1 MVCSERCGPRLGL
14 REGWRLVPDIL
25 SSISIALEVQEVKTD
40 TLKPEIEVLRLLEK
54 GKRGLLGVLLRADRM
69 RRLLLVLLLR
79 WPGECNLQLLGRCV
93 LGAVVA
99 QAEELDCSIHA
110 SYKRVP
116 VRLEGCMVLPEIE
129 MLLLESV
136 VVLLKF
142 FVGLLHSVTFLQELS
157 S

>member
-14 REGWRLVPDIL
+14 RAGWRLVPDIL
-25 SSISIALEVQEVKTD
+25 SSIAIALEVHEVKTG

-54 GKRGLLGVLLRADRM
+54 GRGLLGVLLRADRM

-79 WPGECNLQLLGRCV
+79 WPGECNLRLLGRCV

-99 QAEELDCSIHA
+99 QAEELDCSIYA

-129 MLLLESV
+129 VLLLEIV

-142 FVGLLHSVTFLQELS
+142 FVFAGYFCYEKA
-157 S
+157 